1 MTEQKIEVT
10 LDIECYPNYF
20 LVMFKGVKS
29 GVVRFFER
37 TFDRSLPDTAL
48 RNILSTYRIITFN
61 GNGYDMPML
70 MLAMTGAT
78 CQQLKEASD
87 WLIVGNNPGWKF
99 YDQYALN
106 RPDWVDHIDLIEVAF
121 GQGSLKL
128 YGGRLH
134 SRRLQDLPLDPD
146 TVVTEKQMDDLRI
159 YCENDH
165 DTTIDLYNHLRPQI
179 ELRERMSVEYGQD
192 LRSKSDAQIAEAVI
206 TRMVTKV
213 LGYKPQRPGVNPG
226 TSFTYKA
233 PDFIKYHT
241 PQLQALLDELRT
253 ARFVISDTGSPL
265 LPPALDG
272 RVIAI
277 GGGRYRMGIGGLHSS
292 EENTAHFTDDEHVLI
307 DRDVASYYPYIV
319 LNCGLYPEHLT
330 DAFLRVYREIVER
343 RIAAKKHGDDVVASS
358 LKITINGAFGK
369 LGSPYSILYSPNL
382 MIQVTVTGQLSL
394 LMLIESLELHGI
406 PVVSANTDGIV
417 IKAPRSKLDALDHCV
432 REWESATGFATE
444 ETRYRV
450 LYSRDVNNYIAVKEK
465 GGTKGKG
472 LFADVSIAKNP
483 QNTICV
489 RAAKALLD
497 KGTPLA
503 QTILSSK
510 DVREFVTVRTV
521 RGGAVK
527 ITRTN
532 YDDRLTPG
540 KKRDL
545 LLANGWYQTTPGP
558 LTQAKFDLIPDGC
571 GYDIETA
578 YRMHC
583 GEDEFQYVG
592 KVIRYYYAV
601 GETGA
606 LHYMAKNKSGNR
618 NKVPSS
624 DGAKPLMELPDEF
637 PSDMDYGRYIEEAT
651 QMLRDLGAMRG

>member
-1 MTEQKIEVT
+1 MEKIEVT

-37 TFDRSLPDTAL
+37 TFDRALPDTAL

-106 RPDWVDHIDLIEVAF
+106 RPDWVDHIDLSEVAF

-134 SRRLQDLPLDPD
+134 SRKLQDLPLDPD

-206 TRMVTKV
+206 TRMVTKA
-213 LGYKPQRPGVNPG
+213 LGYMPQRPGVNCG

-233 PDFIKYHT
+233 PAFIKYRT
-241 PQLQALLDELRT
+241 PHLQGLLDELRT

-272 RVIAI
+272 RVITI
-277 GGGRYRMGIGGLHSS
+277 GSGRYRMGIGGLHSS
-292 EENTAHFTDDEHVLI
+292 EEKSAHFTDDENVLI
-307 DRDVASYYPYIV
+307 DRDVTSYYPAII
-319 LNCGLYPEHLT
+319 LNCGLYPDQFGES
-330 DAFLRVYREIVER
+330 FLRIYKELVAR

-358 LKITINGAFGK
+358 LKIVINSGFG
-369 LGSPYSILYSPNL
+369 LFGSQYSRLYSPNL

-417 IKAPRSKLDALDHCV
+417 IKAPRSKLDALGHCI

-444 ETRYRV
+444 ETRYKA
-450 LYSRDVNNYIAVKEK
+450 LYSRDVNNYVAVKAK

-489 RAAKALLD
+489 RAVKALLD
-497 KGTPLA
+497 KGVPLA
-503 QTILSSK
+503 QTILSSR
-510 DVREFVTVRTV
+510 DIREFVTVRTV

-540 KKRDL
+540 KKRDVL
-545 LLANGWYQTTPGP
+545 FANGWYQITPWP

-637 PSDMDYGRYIEEAT
+637 PSDVDYGRYIEEAT
-651 QMLRDLGAMRG
+651 QMLRDLGALRG